1 MQRIDGTSVTMA
13 MPIERVA
20 ANIAAANARGL
31 RRVHDLPDW
40 REHTPLAI
48 VGGGHSLTETI
59 DDVRRYKNIMV
70 CGSAHDFLVGKGVIP
85 RWAVVCDPDP
95 IMALYLRRA
104 HHDTTFLVASQCD
117 AAVFKELEDRDVA
130 LWHCRGPEAESSD
143 IWGEGQRVLVG
154 GGCTVLTRAIFLAVT
169 FGFRDIHLFG
179 CDNCVRVVRLS
190 CMPFPLELH
199 HAYDFATAEETI
211 GNLTPIR
218 LGDPN
223 SGPEFMM
230 AGYMIGQLFDFK
242 KTLEVLGHRARF
254 EVHGGG
260 ALAELMRLGSE
271 AAQSRKAA

>member
-1 MQRIDGTSVTMA
+1 MQRIDGTNVTMA

-31 RRVHDLPDW
+31 KAVHDLSDW
-40 REHTPLAI
+40 REHTPIAI
-48 VGGGHSLTETI
+48 IGGGPSLCDYNGRTI
-59 DDVRRYKNIMV
+59 DVARRYRNTMV
-70 CGSAHDFLVGKGVIP
+70 CGSAYDYVLGRGIVP

-104 HHDTTFLVASQCD
+104 HRDTTFLVASQCD

-179 CDNCVRVVRLS
+179 CDTCVTDR
-190 CMPFPLELH
+190 H
-199 HAYDFATAEETI
+199 HAYDFATDQESI
-211 GNLTPIR
+211 GALTPIR

-223 SGPEFMM
+223 NVPEFMM
-230 AGYMIGQLFDFK
+230 ADYMVGQLFDFK
-242 KTLEVLGHRARF
+242 KTLEALGNRARF

-260 ALAELMRLGSE
+260 ALAELMRLGRE
-271 AAQSRKAA
+271 AAQQRKAA